1 MSIRLPTF
9 VKRWVPSIIAG
20 GADNDPAGIATYSI
34 SGARFGYH
42 QIWLLILSTPM
53 LIAVQA
59 MCARLG
65 DVKRKG
71 LMLIIREHYPPVVAY
86 SVAGVLIVANTTTLG
101 ADLAGVAEAVG
112 MMTGTSYIWWVVPIA
127 LCIWAIVVLKS
138 FRIIERYLLVLS
150 LVFICYVV
158 SGLLARPVWHDVI
171 RAIVFP
177 NIEFSIEYL
186 LAGVGLL
193 GTTITPFLFFWQSRQ
208 GTEEKQSKKN
218 LLSSARQEDRRMA
231 PGFIYSNCISF
242 FIMIAS
248 AQALFGKIS
257 PSAIMSSADA
267 ARALEPLAGKSATV
281 LFSLGI
287 IGAGLLA
294 IPVLAISTAYAVAE
308 IFGWRESLSDR
319 TNKAKGFYTV
329 ISASIIV
336 GVGIALSGLS
346 PMKALLY
353 SQVLGGMVGPLL
365 VTLIL
370 FLCNDRRIMGTLV
383 NRWFDNLFG
392 WITVVVLMLGSA
404 GIFWQF
410 LASLYNTSHE

>member
-1 MSIRLPTF
+1 
-9 VKRWVPSIIAG
+9 
-20 GADNDPAGIATYSI
+20 
-34 SGARFGYH
+34 
-42 QIWLLILSTPM
+42 M

-410 LASLYNTSHE
+410 LAS